1 MRIKKKLFFLTPGV
15 EKNKT
20 KKGKQTHLTILPFP
34 PQVTEQHLLM
44 AECDLFHIKDRSSFF
59 AKGLRILVVF
69 L

>member
-1 MRIKKKLFFLTPGV
+1 MRIKKSCFSSPPALK
-15 EKNKT
+15 KT
-20 KKGKQTHLTILPFP
+20 KQKRKQTHLTILPFP

-59 AKGLRILVVF
+59 AKWWRILVVF

>member
-1 MRIKKKLFFLTPGV
+1 MRIKKSCFSSPPALK
-15 EKNKT
+15 KT
-20 KKGKQTHLTILPFP
+20 KQKKETDPPYHSTIS

>member
-1 MRIKKKLFFLTPGV
+1 MRIKKSCFSSPPALK
-15 EKNKT
+15 KQNK
-20 KKGKQTHLTILPFP
+20 KRKQTHLTILPFP

-59 AKGLRILVVF
+59 AKGRILVVF